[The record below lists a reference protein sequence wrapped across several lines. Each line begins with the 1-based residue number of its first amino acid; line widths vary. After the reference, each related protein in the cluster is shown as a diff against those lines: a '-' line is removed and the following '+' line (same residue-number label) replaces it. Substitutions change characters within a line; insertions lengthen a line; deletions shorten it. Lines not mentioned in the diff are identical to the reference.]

1 MLFGYSKLP
10 VLNAVIDLSSRLVYN
25 GFTMR
30 KIINKLVA
38 AFVLMFVLA
47 FFAGCNPNDLG
58 TQSFTDDQKKEIVD
72 ASNKLV
78 DDKGSIYDALENY
91 KKLVQ
96 FEKVDSDA
104 RKKTLRYMLDKSLEM
119 VNSEDL
125 QIVQQ
130 AFDFAIELDKV
141 YPNNFYVQNRMMI
154 AYNRFAREAMKKK
167 DWATAYDF
175 LYTKALKLRFDDD
188 IMRTY
193 LDLRNLMAEEAIANK
208 KYDEALEFLK
218 EVYSIA
224 NIKENEALYKQ
235 QQAKAQLL
243 FKKLPAEY
251 QKKI

>member
-1 MLFGYSKLP
+1 
-10 VLNAVIDLSSRLVYN
+10 
-25 GFTMR
+25 MR
-30 KIINKLVA
+30 KIIHKLVA
-38 AFVLMFVLA
+38 AFVSMFVLA
-47 FFAGCNPNDLG
+47 LFAGCNPSDLG
-58 TQSFTDDQKKEIVD
+58 VQSFTEDQKKEIIA

-78 DDKGSIYDALENY
+78 DDKGSIHDALENY

-119 VNSEDL
+119 VNSDDL
-125 QIVQQ
+125 TQVQE
-130 AFDFAIELDKV
+130 ALDFAFALDKV
-141 YPNNFYVQNRMMI
+141 LPNDYYIQNRMMI
-154 AYNRFAREAMKKK
+154 AYRRFAEEAMKKK
-167 DWATAYDF
+167 DWATAYDY
-175 LYTKALKLRFDDD
+175 LNNKALHLRFDDNV
-188 IMRTY
+188 MRTY
-193 LDLRNLMAEEAIANK
+193 LDLRNLMAEEDIANK

-224 NIKENEALYKQ
+224 NLKENEVLYKQ